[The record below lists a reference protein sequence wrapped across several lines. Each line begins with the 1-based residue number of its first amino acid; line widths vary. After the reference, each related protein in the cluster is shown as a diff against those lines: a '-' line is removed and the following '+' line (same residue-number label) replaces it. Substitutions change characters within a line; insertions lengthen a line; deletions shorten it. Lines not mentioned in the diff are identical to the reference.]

1 MRSKQLAASSELA
14 AAGVLRAAGVT
25 DWLLAVEPVRSGH
38 TVVRL
43 STERHVYFL
52 KTHSKDLEGLAD
64 RAAGAAQLVRR
75 EAAGYACLTA
85 HGLPA
90 VEVVAAELSCDNPLG
105 WPYVLTLELSG
116 TALRDLVQSE
126 HPAWSAAVEAFGRY
140 LAAAHAI
147 RFPRAGYLTSPEGP
161 APDGSSLAQ
170 EVSHRAEV
178 VLPDALRDLERARP
192 HIGRELAAEVE
203 RRLADLPRAIAGE
216 YVEPRFVH
224 GNSHINH
231 PHLLIE
237 GERPRFTGQLDMD
250 AASAGAPFEDLHT
263 VTWGMMA
270 HAPRLAWWEPLF
282 AGYGSVP
289 DLDRFRLALLS
300 ACFYCFGDRNE
311 VSLESLYRRLL
322 TATTWHQLFTAHLS

>member
-1 MRSKQLAASSELA
+1 MSSEQPPSSGELATAEILA
-14 AAGVLRAAGVT
+14 AASVT
-25 DWLLAVEPVRSGH
+25 DRPLAVEPVQSGH
-38 TVVRL
+38 TVFRL
-43 STERHVYFL
+43 RTERHVYFL
-52 KTHSKDLEGLAD
+52 KTHSKDLEEFAD
-64 RAAGAAQLVRR
+64 HAAGAAQLVRR
-75 EAAGYACLTA
+75 EAAAYGCLRA
-85 HGLPA
+85 HGIPA
-90 VEVVAAELSCDNPLG
+90 VEVVAAESSCDNPVG
-105 WPYVLTLELSG
+105 WPYLLTLELPGIS
-116 TALRDLVQSE
+116 LRDVVESE
-126 HPAWSAAVEAFGRY
+126 HPAWWAAVEAFGRY

-147 RFPRAGYLTSPEGP
+147 RFPRAGYLTSAEGP
-161 APDGSSLAQ
+161 ASDGSSLAQ

-192 HIGRELAAEVE
+192 HLSHELAAEVE

-250 AASAGAPFEDLHT
+250 GASAGAPFEDLHT